1 MKLDNR
7 GYKGKKVFVGI
18 DVHKKTYAVAA
29 ISEGVVVKSWSMRAN
44 KAVLL
49 TQLRSFFEGA
59 EIFTAYEAGFSGFAL
74 HRFLEEH
81 GIISIVVN
89 AGSIAVESNNRVKT
103 DKKDA
108 KKISRQLS
116 LGLLRGI
123 YIPTEEQEDRRSLS
137 RGRQDVVERR
147 QATGNQIK
155 MKLHYLGIE
164 VSDVRVSERFMKEV
178 EALEVSPGHKE
189 YLREQIASWRED
201 TKRIL
206 RFNKLLKEQAEKD
219 KLEKIYRSAP
229 GIGAISARV
238 LSNELG
244 DMGRFSNGRELSS
257 NIGLTPSEYSSGEY
271 VRKGHITRQGNPRV
285 RAILVEVA
293 WRAIREDQGLREIY
307 ENIKSRKE
315 GKKAIVAVA
324 RRMLLRLRKC
334 LIDDK
339 PWEDL
344 GATTA

>member
-1 MKLDNR
+1 
-7 GYKGKKVFVGI
+7 
-18 DVHKKTYAVAA
+18 
-29 ISEGVVVKSWSMRAN
+29 
-44 KAVLL
+44 
-49 TQLRSFFEGA
+49 
-59 EIFTAYEAGFSGFAL
+59 
-74 HRFLEEH
+74 
-81 GIISIVVN
+81 
-89 AGSIAVESNNRVKT
+89 VKT

-108 KKISRQLS
+108 RKMSNQLS

-123 YIPTEEQEDRRSLS
+123 YIPTEEQEDKRSLS

-155 MKLHYLGIE
+155 MKLHYLGIT
-164 VSDVRVSERFMKEV
+164 VSDVRVSEKFMKEV
-178 EALEVSPGHKE
+178 EGLELSAGHRE
-189 YLREQIASWRED
+189 YLKEQVASWRED
-201 TKRIL
+201 TERIK
-206 RFNKLLKEQAEKD
+206 RFNKLLESQAEKD

-244 DMGRFSNGRELSS
+244 DMGRFNNGRELSS
-257 NIGLTPSEYSSGEY
+257 NSGLTPSEYSSGEH

-293 WRAIREDQGLREIY
+293 WRAIREDKGLREIY
-307 ENIKSRKE
+307 ENISSRKE

-334 LIDDK
+334 LKDQK

-344 GATTA
+344 GASAA